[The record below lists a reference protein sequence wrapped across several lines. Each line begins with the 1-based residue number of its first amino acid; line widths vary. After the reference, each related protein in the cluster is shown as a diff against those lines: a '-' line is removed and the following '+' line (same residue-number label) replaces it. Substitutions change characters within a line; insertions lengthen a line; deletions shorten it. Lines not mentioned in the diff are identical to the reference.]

1 MAGKPVEPDPAGRAE
16 ASGPAGGEPPRGD
29 ERYGPLRLLR
39 ASKDDGRSLILY
51 SDAAR
56 PGDGDGADAAPR
68 GAAQRR
74 R

>member
-1 MAGKPVEPDPAGRAE
+1 MAGKPVERPAGRAE
-16 ASGPAGGEPPRGD
+16 VSGPAGGEPPRGD
-29 ERYGPLRLLR
+29 ERYGPLCVLR

-56 PGDGDGADAAPR
+56 PGADAARR